1 MIKINLIAEGKR
13 PTAVRK
19 IKPVLEGK
27 DLAQWALVTGLVVGV
42 LAFVIWWFLL
52 HRQIQAKEDEIAD
65 AQHQVDQLAPVIKEV
80 EDFKKKKSELERK
93 IGVIDDL
100 KRNQSGPVR
109 VMDDVSR
116 ALPELLWLDHMKMTA
131 SNIEIE
137 GRALNTNAVA
147 NFIENLDKM
156 PEFEEP
162 TLRTTEEQAGGVYR
176 FVIDFN
182 YSFAQ
187 KPAGT
192 EGAAS
197 TAAPAPGGKPI
208 GAPPAATPAPAAP
221 SR

>member
-27 DLAQWALVTGLVVGV
+27 DLAQWALIAGLVIGV
-42 LAFVIWWFLL
+42 LAFAIWWFLL
-52 HRQIQAKEDEIAD
+52 HRQIQAKEADIAD
-65 AQHQVDQLAPVIKEV
+65 AQHDVDQLAPVIREV
-80 EDFKKKKSELERK
+80 EEFKKKKAELERK

-100 KRNQSGPVR
+100 KLNQSGPVR

-116 ALPELLWLDHMKMTA
+116 ALPELLWLDRMKMTA

-137 GRALNTNAVA
+137 GRAFNTNAVA

-162 TLRTTEEQAGGVYR
+162 TLRTTDAQASGVYR

-187 KPAGT
+187 KPTAP
-192 EGAAS
+192 EGGV
-197 TAAPAPGGKPI
+197 APAPAGKPI
-208 GAPPAATPAPAAP
+208 GAPPAAAPAPAAP